1 MKGLSMNLLSY
12 ATLLLLTGS
21 AHAQTADISTEALA
35 AQNAERALSSTKP
48 LAWDPALAAAARVWA
63 DEISRSG
70 SFEHDDLD
78 EQGENLW
85 KGAKGSTS
93 VAAMIGAWIAE
104 KKQFKSGIFPAVS
117 KTGKWEDVGHYTQV
131 VWPATTR
138 VGCAR
143 SSGQGMDYLV
153 CRYSPG
159 GNMDGDTLN
168 IQEKTK
174 APTAAPKTAK
184 QPKKRR

>member
-1 MKGLSMNLLSY
+1 MNLLPY
-12 ATLLLLTGS
+12 ATLLLLFTGS
-21 AHAQTADISTEALA
+21 AHAQTGDISKEALSA
-35 AQNAERALSSTKP
+35 HNAERALSATKP
-48 LAWDPALAAAARVWA
+48 LAWDPSLAAAARAWA
-63 DEISRSG
+63 DKIALSG
-70 SFEHDDLD
+70 SFEHDDQD

-85 KGAKGSTS
+85 KGAKGTTS
-93 VAAMIGAWIAE
+93 ITAMIGAWIAE

-117 KTGKWEDVGHYTQV
+117 KTGQWEDVGHYTQV

-143 SSGQGMDYLV
+143 ASGQGMDYLV

-159 GNMDGDTLN
+159 GNMEGDALN
-168 IQEKTK
+168 IQERAKV
-174 APTAAPKTAK
+174 PTVAPKAAK